1 MAGTVRQPLDVQ
13 ALETYLAKHVHD
25 IKRPIKLKKFGFGE
39 SNPTYLLT
47 GSDDRRYVLRKRP
60 PGALLSPTAHRVD
73 REYRILRALEHTDV
87 PAPKAYHYCADET
100 VTGTAFYV
108 MEFLDGRIYSHPSLP
123 GLEPAERTAMWRSA
137 VEALARL
144 HLVDFTPIGLQT
156 LGKSGGFYDRQIKTF
171 TNLSASQAMAVDKA
185 TGIPIGA
192 VPHLREMI
200 TFFAD
205 PSRQPQDRSTLI
217 HGDYKIDNIVF
228 HRTEPRVIGILDWEM
243 ATIGHPLSDFG
254 NLTQP
259 YWYFHM
265 TGWDPSDEICWGD
278 AFGAFRLA
286 VVMQGIAARH
296 ALGQSGSAKAQAY
309 GSQRDQTA
317 FWAYSLVK
325 DLMEHME
332 KDGRPT
338 SQDQRLTVTQAKL

>member
-1 MAGTVRQPLDVQ
+1 MRTSIPV
-13 ALETYLAKHVHD
+13 LESYRTDSA
-25 IKRPIKLKKFGFGE
+25 
-39 SNPTYLLT
+39 
-47 GSDDRRYVLRKRP
+47 DR
-60 PGALLSPTAHRVD
+60 
-73 REYRILRALEHTDV
+73 
-87 PAPKAYHYCADET
+87 
-100 VTGTAFYV
+100 
-108 MEFLDGRIYSHPSLP
+108 
-123 GLEPAERTAMWRSA
+123 WRSA

-144 HLVDFTPIGLQT
+144 HLVDFASIGLQT
-156 LGKSGGFYDRQIKTF
+156 LGKPGGFYDRQIKTF
-171 TNLSASQAMAVDKA
+171 TNLSASQAKAVDKA

-192 VPHLREMI
+192 VPHLREMT

-228 HRTEPRVIGILDWEM
+228 HKSEPRVIGILDWEM

-254 NLTQP
+254 NLTRP
-259 YWYFHM
+259 YVTAQFHTYVGFNEDTPAFRPGALPGLPAREDCVKWYSYM
-265 TGWDPSDEICWGD
+265 TGWDPSDEISWGD

-317 FWAYSLVK
+317 SWAYSLVK
-325 DLMEHME
+325 DLMEDME
-332 KDGRPT
+332 KDRCPT